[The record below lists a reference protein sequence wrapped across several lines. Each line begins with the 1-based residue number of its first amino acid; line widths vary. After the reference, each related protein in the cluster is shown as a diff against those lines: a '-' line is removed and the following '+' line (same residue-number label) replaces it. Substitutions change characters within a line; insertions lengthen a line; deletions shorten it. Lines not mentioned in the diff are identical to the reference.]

1 MTAQEAVVF
10 LANRRR
16 VVLLGGM
23 AVILHGLSRSTK
35 DYDIWLDPLPE
46 PDVWALE
53 IKELMAVEPTFQAQR
68 IDPVFSGNWLPV
80 SRADIATVGV
90 EDGLIRLAG
99 VDRPIDVFYLPNE
112 IEISDFEGVWQRS
125 TPMEHGLRLIEKI
138 DLIVTKQLTDRA
150 IDRTDVAYL
159 SERVTEEYE
168 GRLINCSEEE
178 ATELFARFATPEIAA
193 FACRESQNAKVR
205 ELGRRTLEEMRA
217 AGDPFAADLIETLE
231 ARRREVAN

>member
-46 PDVWALE
+46 PEVWALE

-80 SRADIATVGV
+80 SRADIARVGC
-90 EDGLIRLAG
+90 GL
-99 VDRPIDVFYLPNE
+99 
-112 IEISDFEGVWQRS
+112 SQ
-125 TPMEHGLRLIEKI
+125 
-138 DLIVTKQLTDRA
+138 
-150 IDRTDVAYL
+150 
-159 SERVTEEYE
+159 
-168 GRLINCSEEE
+168 
-178 ATELFARFATPEIAA
+178 
-193 FACRESQNAKVR
+193 RESHRSCSPA
-205 ELGRRTLEEMRA
+205 
-217 AGDPFAADLIETLE
+217 
-231 ARRREVAN
+231 